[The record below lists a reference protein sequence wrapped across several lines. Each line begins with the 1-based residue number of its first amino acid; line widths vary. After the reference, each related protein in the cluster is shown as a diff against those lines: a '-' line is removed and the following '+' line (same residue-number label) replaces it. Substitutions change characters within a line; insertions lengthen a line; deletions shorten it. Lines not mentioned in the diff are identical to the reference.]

1 MSLVDI
7 VQHHFGENELVFKE
21 PKDELK
27 LGSQVVVGVSQIAFL
42 IQGGKILHEFQTG
55 THTIL
60 NQNIPILN
68 SIVNLPFGGQSPF
81 KCEIWFVN
89 LVAKLDLKW
98 GTSIPIQLE
107 DRKYGIIVSV
117 RSYGQYGFQI
127 FNPRSF
133 FESLVGTLS
142 SFSTDKLNDYLK
154 GRILTELI
162 ASVTEDIEKN
172 ESSVIDLPLRLST
185 LSETTKDRVSKIFN
199 SYGVRLVSFDIMSIN
214 IPDGDPSFLK
224 LKESQAISA
233 KIKMLGLDVYKM
245 DRGYD
250 VLEKAASNEGSNAS
264 GFLNAGLGLG
274 AGFGL
279 TQQMKYDIDEVRSFD
294 SPTLYYLFQDDQQLG
309 PFTRQV
315 VMDMAKRGLV
325 SKVAY
330 LWKSGMDQWVSVE
343 SEPELFSIIIE
354 KSSQTPPPF
363 KSPS

>member
-7 VQHHFGENELVFKE
+7 VKHHFDENELVFKE

-27 LGSQVVVGVSQIAFL
+27 LGSQIVVGVSQVAFL
-42 IQGGKILHEFQTG
+42 VQGGKILHEFQTG

-60 NQNIPILN
+60 NQNVPILN
-68 SIVNLPFGGQSPF
+68 NLVNLPFGGESPF
-81 KCEIWFVN
+81 KCEVWFVN

-98 GTSIPIQLE
+98 GTSIPFQIE

-133 FESLVGTLS
+133 FESLVGTFS

-154 GRILTELI
+154 GRIITELT
-162 ASVTEDIEKN
+162 ASVSEDIDKN
-172 ESSVIDLPLRLST
+172 ESSVIDLPSRLST
-185 LSETTKDRVSKIFN
+185 LSETTRDRVSKIFN
-199 SYGVRLVSFDIMSIN
+199 SYGVKLVSFDIMSIN

-224 LKESQAISA
+224 LKESRAISA

-250 VLEKAASNEGSNAS
+250 VLETAANNEGSNAS

-274 AGFGL
+274 AGYGL
-279 TQQMKYDIDEVRSFD
+279 IQQMRNDITEVKSFE

-309 PFTRQV
+309 PYTKQV
-315 VMDMAKRGLV
+315 VTDMAKKGLV
-325 SKVAY
+325 NKVAY

-363 KSPS
+363 KSRS